1 MSNIDHKFALRR
13 GIIMIVSPSSS
24 ASIGDW
30 EGCARVHGSITAQI
44 QPSQVMPVKLRCRFE
59 MTAADAPSSHE
70 FCVFEFPGCEGC
82 PKAQHTVRTVGSSED
97 PMKSE
102 ALRAWVAG
110 ASCPKKEVFVPI
122 REASYGE
129 VHSQG
134 EPYPVQETSR

>member
-1 MSNIDHKFALRR
+1 MPQTQR
-13 GIIMIVSPSSS
+13 
-24 ASIGDW
+24 
-30 EGCARVHGSITAQI
+30 
-44 QPSQVMPVKLRCRFE
+44 SQVQPVKLRCRFE

-110 ASCPKKEVFVPI
+110 ALFAPI
-122 REASYGE
+122 REVSYGE

-134 EPYPVQETSR
+134 ELYPVQETSR